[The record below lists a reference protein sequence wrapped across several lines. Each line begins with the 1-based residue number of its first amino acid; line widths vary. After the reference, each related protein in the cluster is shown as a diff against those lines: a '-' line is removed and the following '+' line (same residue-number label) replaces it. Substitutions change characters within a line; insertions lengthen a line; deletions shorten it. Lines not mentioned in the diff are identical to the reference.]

1 MKKICITLML
11 VVSFAG
17 CGQNNLPV
25 VRPESVNFPVLSAI
39 GDKISDVYSFSWL
52 NPNGTTGTWKPTK
65 KTLMSF
71 WIYGCASCL
80 PEITAIEEFS
90 KQTKL
95 DIVVVN
101 LNKTK
106 DIPLLSDMINQLDE
120 PLTVTM
126 ILDPGSDISRLYGVS
141 TVPDA
146 MVIDGNGRILARQK
160 ARIDLDT
167 LVMLEKRSEEE

>member
-1 MKKICITLML
+1 MILIFL
-11 VVSFAG
+11 AG
-17 CGQNNLPV
+17 CGERNLPV
-25 VRPESVNFPVLSAI
+25 VKPESVNFPILSAI
-39 GDKISDVYSFSWL
+39 GDKIGDVYSFSWL
-52 NPNGTTGTWKPTK
+52 NPNGTTGVWKPQK
-65 KTLMSF
+65 KTLMAF

-101 LNKTK
+101 LNRTK
-106 DIPLLSDMINQLDE
+106 DIPLLSDMVNLLDE

-126 ILDPGSDISRLYGVS
+126 ILDPGSDIGRLYGVS

-146 MVIDGNGRILARQK
+146 MIIDVDGKILARQK

-167 LVMLEKRSEEE
+167 LVMIEKRSEEE